1 MSDPTISAMLESRRV
16 AITVGTFGDLNLS
29 WLFKPQ
35 VKPQPEKFNGFLDL
49 GTSFTGELSFEGT
62 FRIDGEFHGSIV
74 TNDLLVVGPRATIYA
89 DIKAGE
95 ARIHGSVFGNISGS
109 RRIEI
114 SATGKVRGEVQAPQ
128 LVIEEGAVF
137 EGRSH
142 GAAQDDPQ
150 TELRTGDDETLVG
163 KDPTPIDTKP
173 AESLGPELRNEGEPL
188 NVEKDAD
195 PDEQADSQAGGNEV
209 PGRTSSSGER
219 KH

>member
-1 MSDPTISAMLESRRV
+1 
-16 AITVGTFGDLNLS
+16 LS
-29 WLFKPQ
+29 WLRKPQ
-35 VKPQPEKFNGFLDL
+35 VKPQTEKFNGFLDL

-142 GAAQDDPQ
+142 GAAQDGPQ
-150 TELRTGDDETLVG
+150 TELRTADDEILVG
-163 KDPTPIDTKP
+163 QDPTEIDRKP
-173 AESLGPELRNEGEPL
+173 AESLGPELQNEGELL

-195 PDEQADSQAGGNEV
+195 PGERTDSQAGEDQV
-209 PGRTSSSGER
+209 PRRTTPDGER